1 MNKDRKREFE
11 ILWYDKMG
19 MCGCGN
25 PDELADFICELMD
38 IQQRGKDKKI
48 TYEQREQERIALLKN
63 TDYDII
69 VDFVFHILDHNG
81 LMEHGGYVG
90 NGWLTDEG
98 RELLS
103 MLRYNKDNNHELT
116 N

>member
-1 MNKDRKREFE
+1 MKNKKKDFE
-11 ILWYDKMG
+11 ILWYDKIG

-25 PDELADFICELMD
+25 PNEMSDFVCELMD
-38 IQQRGKDKKI
+38 IQQRNKDKFI
-48 TYEQREQERIALLKN
+48 TYEQREQARIDLFKK
-63 TDYDII
+63 TDTDTII
-69 VDFVFHILDHNG
+69 EFVFHVLDHNG

-103 MLRYNKDNNHELT
+103 LLKYNRDNHHEFT